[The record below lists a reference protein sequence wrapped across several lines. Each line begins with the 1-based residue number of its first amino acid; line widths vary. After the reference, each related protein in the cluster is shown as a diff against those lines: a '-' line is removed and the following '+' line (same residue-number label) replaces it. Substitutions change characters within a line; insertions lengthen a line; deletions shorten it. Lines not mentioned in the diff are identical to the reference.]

1 MKWILSVCLVF
12 SSGIAF
18 SLDRL
23 EIRRFSSYFDS
34 NVVEINDEIKK
45 LGNSEEEKIK
55 KGVLYLS
62 LAIKEPPVEKASLE
76 AIKILK
82 DFEKKNVDRVVKAHL
97 AMSYSLGAR
106 DDKNP
111 LKKMEYSDKSIKL
124 FNSIVAEDE
133 NDWYIRFLRARC
145 FAGFPDMFKVGDIA
159 ESDFKFLQN
168 LYENKK
174 ENINPTI
181 AVRVYY
187 YLGEFAKSK
196 KDLDKAIAFWK
207 KAIKIAEENQISNDS
222 YIKAKARIKVF
233 EE

>member
-1 MKWILSVCLVF
+1 MKWILSLCMMILCSVT
-12 SSGIAF
+12 F

-23 EIRRFSSYFDS
+23 QIMNFSSYFDS
-34 NVVEINDEIKK
+34 NVFVVNDEIKK

-55 KGVLYLS
+55 KGILYLS
-62 LAIKEPPVEKASLE
+62 LAIQEPPVEKASLKAVE
-76 AIKILK
+76 ILK
-82 DFEKKNVDRVVKAHL
+82 EFEKKNVDRLLKAYL
-97 AMSYSLGAR
+97 AMSYSLGSR

-111 LKKMEYSDKSIKL
+111 LKKMKYADNCIKL
-124 FNSIVAEDE
+124 FNAIVAEDE
-133 NDWYIRFLRARC
+133 NDWYVRFLRAQC
-145 FAGFPDMFKVGDIA
+145 FAAFPDFFKVGDIA

-174 ENINPTI
+174 ENIHPTI

-207 KAIKIAEENQISNDS
+207 KAVSIADENHITNDS
-222 YIKAKARIKVF
+222 YRKAKARIKVF